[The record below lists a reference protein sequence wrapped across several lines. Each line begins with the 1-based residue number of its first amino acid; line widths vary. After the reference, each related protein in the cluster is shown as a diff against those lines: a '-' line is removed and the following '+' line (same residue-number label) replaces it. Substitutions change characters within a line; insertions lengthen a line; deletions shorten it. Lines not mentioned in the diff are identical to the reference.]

1 LSNLGSTTNEVYQYQ
16 FIFLPTFKNHC
27 VGVEANGKLRVEMKR
42 KSIEFL
48 RNNYALYLNNFKIL
62 MLKCLLFFIFGF
74 ILLVLAE
81 KISRNVFFQ
90 YITGTSIGIIGFIL
104 ILAILITRFFQKVKV
119 FFFY

>member
-1 LSNLGSTTNEVYQYQ
+1 MFT
-16 FIFLPTFKNHC
+16 
-27 VGVEANGKLRVEMKR
+27 
-42 KSIEFL
+42 
-48 RNNYALYLNNFKIL
+48 
-62 MLKCLLFFIFGF
+62 FFIFGF